1 MKHEI
6 AFRRVG
12 YSVVSDSLQPHGLQ
26 PAKLLCPWDAPD
38 NKTGVGCHAL
48 CQGIFPSQGLNPLLM
63 SPTLKGKFFTSV
75 LPGKTLAFRYEVI
88 NLEIP
93 INITFIYSLLGGK
106 VKFLYK
112 LWSNKLFYH
121 VS

>member
-48 CQGIFPSQGLNPLLM
+48 CQGIFPSQGQ
-63 SPTLKGKFFTSV
+63 
-75 LPGKTLAFRYEVI
+75 E
-88 NLEIP
+88 
-93 INITFIYSLLGGK
+93 SLVGCCLWGGTE
-106 VKFLYK
+106 LDTTEAT
-112 LWSNKLFYH
+112 
-121 VS
+121 